1 MSTPV
6 IIEAAI
12 NGVTAPERNPA
23 VPRSPAEIAADAVRC
38 LAAGAAIVHSHNA
51 EFALD
56 GARAAERYLEAWRPV
71 LRERPDAIF
80 YPTAGAGVTIAER
93 YAHEVLLAEAGVLRM
108 GLVDPG
114 SVNLGGADEHGLPLP
129 IDYVY
134 ANSYRDILYEVEL
147 CARYRLGPSISIF
160 EPGFLRVALAFQRA
174 RRLPRGALVKLYF
187 GGDEGYLGG
196 TGVTFGLPPSAP
208 AWRPTSPCSRDAT
221 SPGRSRCWAG
231 TCSPRGSRAWRSSA
245 AATCGSASRTMRGG
259 AARPTRSWCARRPRW
274 SERRGGGSR
283 PVRRPPASSGCRRR
297 HDGGRDE
304 AGARR
309 ARRGG
314 EPAGRGRGRRHL
326 PPGRLHR
333 ERGPPRAFRGAR
345 ADRRAVR
352 GPLPRLPRRRDDA
365 GGRSLRD
372 GRPGRVGR
380 VPRDHA
386 RAVLR
391 RGAHRTADRDPLRQ
405 RDPLSRR
412 PHAGRARLLRP
423 RDPVRAGR
431 PRARGPAR
439 GRALAAPLS

>member
-93 YAHEVLLAEAGVLRM
+93 YAHEALLAEAGVLRM

-129 IDYVY
+129 TEYVY
-134 ANSYRDILYEVEL
+134 VNSYRDIHYQVEL
-147 CARYRLGPSISIF
+147 CTRFRLGPSISIF

-174 RRLPRGALVKLYF
+174 RRLPSGALVKLYF

-196 TGVTFGLPPSAP
+196 TGVTFGLPPRAP
-208 AWRPTSPCSRDAT
+208 RPEAYLALLEGCDPPWSV
-221 SPGRSRCWAG
+221 AG
-231 TCSPRGSRAWRSSA
+231 L
-245 AATCGSASRTMRGG
+245 
-259 AARPTRSWCARRPRW
+259 
-274 SERRGGGSR
+274 GGGGI
-283 PVRRPPASSGCRRR
+283 ASGL
-297 HDGGRDE
+297 
-304 AGARR
+304 ARL
-309 ARRGG
+309 AL
-314 EPAGRGRGRRHL
+314 EPG
-326 PPGRLHR
+326 
-333 ERGPPRAFRGAR
+333 GPPRGGP
-345 ADRRAVR
+345 ADHAGRR
-352 GPLPRLPRRRDDA
+352 
-365 GGRSLRD
+365 LRD

-380 VPRDHA
+380 VPRPHA

-391 RGAHRTADRDPLRQ
+391 RGAYRAADRDPLRQ
-405 RDPLSRR
+405 RGPLSRR
-412 PHAGRARLLRP
+412 PHARRARLLRP

-431 PRARGPAR
+431 PRARGSAR
-439 GRALAAPLS
+439 GRGLAAPLS

>member
-134 ANSYRDILYEVEL
+134 VNSYRDILYQVDL
-147 CARYRLGPSISIF
+147 CA
-160 EPGFLRVALAFQRA
+160 
-174 RRLPRGALVKLYF
+174 
-187 GGDEGYLGG
+187 
-196 TGVTFGLPPSAP
+196 
-208 AWRPTSPCSRDAT
+208 
-221 SPGRSRCWAG
+221 
-231 TCSPRGSRAWRSSA
+231 RAWRSSA
-245 AATCGSASRTMRGG
+245 AVTCGSASRITPGRS
-259 AARPTRSWCARRPRW
+259 ARPTRSWCARRLRW
-274 SERRGGGSR
+274 SARPGGGSR
-283 PVRRPPASSGCRRR
+283 PARRRLASSGCDRR
-297 HDGGRDE
+297 HHDAGRDE
-304 AGARR
+304 ASARR

-326 PPGRLHR
+326 PPGGLHR
-333 ERGPPRAFRGAR
+333 ERGPRRAFRGAR

-352 GPLPRLPRRRDDA
+352 GPLPRLPRRRDGA

-372 GRPGRVGR
+372 RRPGRVGR
-380 VPRDHA
+380 VPRHHA

-405 RDPLSRR
+405 RGPLSRW
-412 PHAGRARLLRP
+412 PHAGRACLLRC
-423 RDPVRAGR
+423 RHPVRAGR